1 MIEARYLSTLCL
13 LLLVPAQGSAF
24 PDMIESGP
32 AGQSHVETYR
42 YVAVPENKENDKE
55 EIELTLSFEEDSS
68 AYASTIVSAKS
79 DERITVKM
87 TKEGNLISGL
97 RNLRRSPEGPT
108 EEKIWRDGKTAYVE
122 QTSGTDKKTIQM
134 DIPEGRTLAVEGSL
148 LVLLRFFPYDSA
160 TQWDLFMIDFSGR
173 SVKASARQ
181 AGIERITVPAG
192 DFSCYRMEIRIHIL
206 ILNPTTV
213 CWVSTEKPH
222 FVVRYEGK
230 RSLFGPKYITTLIS
244 KQ

>member
-1 MIEARYLSTLCL
+1 
-13 LLLVPAQGSAF
+13 
-24 PDMIESGP
+24 
-32 AGQSHVETYR
+32 
-42 YVAVPENKENDKE
+42 VAANKENDKE

-68 AYASTIVSAKS
+68 AYASTMVSAKS

-97 RNLRRSPEGPT
+97 RSLRRSLEGPA
-108 EEKIWRDGKTAYVE
+108 EEKIWRDGKTAYVQ

-160 TQWDLFMIDFSGR
+160 TRWDLFMIDFSGK
-173 SVKASARQ
+173 SVTATARQ
-181 AGIERITVPAG
+181 TGIERITVPAG
-192 DFSCYRMEIRIHIL
+192 EFSCYRMEMLIHVF
-206 ILNPTTV
+206 ILNPTII
-213 CWVSTEKPH
+213 CWVTTEKPH
-222 FVVRYEGK
+222 FVVKYVAK
-230 RSLFGPKYITTLIS
+230 RSLFSPKYITTLIG

>member
-1 MIEARYLSTLCL
+1 MIGARYLSTLFL
-13 LLLVPAQGSAF
+13 LLLAPVQGLAF

-32 AGQSHVETYR
+32 AGQSHVETYH
-42 YVAVPENKENDKE
+42 YVAVPANEENDKE

-68 AYASTIVSAKS
+68 AYASTIVSAES

-97 RNLRRSPEGPT
+97 RSLRRSPEGPT

-122 QTSGTDKKTIQM
+122 QTSGTDKKTRQM
-134 DIPEGRTLAVEGSL
+134 DIPEGRTLAVDGSL

-160 TQWDLFMIDFSGR
+160 TQWDLFMIG
-173 SVKASARQ
+173 SVRASARQ

-192 DFSCYRMEIRIHIL
+192 EFSCYRVEIRIHIL

-230 RSLFGPKYITTLIS
+230 RSLFGPKYTTTLIG
-244 KQ
+244 KP